1 MMEQMTARMVREQ
14 LALAKQDGYLVE
26 VHNLPDD
33 DYFNV
38 GFVVGIDPTFCL
50 LISIDWDGK
59 INGLIVIRIS
69 SIQAVVKGTDYLT
82 TVSEKTKV
90 AHRYHYFDVWQVQK
104 FLDDHPAM
112 TSGNLLGN
120 ALKDSYAH
128 HLPVVVG
135 TQKYKGND
143 DFVGKIVQ
151 LDHIQLVLHYFN
163 EHDLSSLWEYRVL
176 LAQVDYLRFRGT
188 QMATSQQIFQ
198 DIFPEE

>member
-1 MMEQMTARMVREQ
+1 MEKMTERVVREQ
-14 LALAKQDGYLVE
+14 LVLAMQQGYLVE
-26 VHNLPDD
+26 VHNLPGD

-69 SIQAVVKGTDYLT
+69 SIMAIIKGSDYLT

-90 AHRYHYFDVWQVQK
+90 AHRYHYFDIWQVQR
-104 FLDDHPAM
+104 FLDDHPEI

-120 ALKDSYAH
+120 ALADAYDH

-135 TQKYKGND
+135 TREYKGND
-143 DFVGKIVQ
+143 DFIGHIVQ
-151 LDHIQLVLHYFN
+151 LDRIQLVLHYFN
-163 EHDLSSLWEYRVL
+163 EHDLSSLWEYQVL
-176 LAQVDYLRFRGT
+176 LAQIDYLRFRGT
-188 QMATSQQIFQ
+188 QMATGQQIFR

>member
-1 MMEQMTARMVREQ
+1 MEKMTERVVREQ
-14 LALAKQDGYLVE
+14 LVLAMQQGYLVE
-26 VHNLPDD
+26 VHNLPGD

-69 SIQAVVKGTDYLT
+69 SILAIIKGSDYLT

-90 AHRYHYFDVWQVQK
+90 AHRYHYFDIWQVQR
-104 FLDDHPAM
+104 FLDDHPEI

-120 ALKDSYAH
+120 ALADAYDH

-135 TQKYKGND
+135 TQKYKGSD
-143 DFVGKIVQ
+143 DFVGHIVQ
-151 LDHIQLVLHYFN
+151 LDRIQLVLHYFN

-188 QMATSQQIFQ
+188 QMATGQQIFR